1 MNAEFTDRLPTTV
14 DIGILGPENYVIS
27 ARIFEFIL
35 ETFFLDVVYT
45 FDTDCA
51 VGAHVENPIKPYG
64 LCDGPVVG
72 TVALIGAAT
81 GFIAPADTELDYLV
95 GLLYLAV
102 ARRCLLLEFG
112 RHLPSE
118 TAPCRQF
125 RVECFVTR

>member
-102 ARRCLLLEFG
+102 ARIWSSSAIRN
-112 RHLPSE
+112 RPMSSI
-118 TAPCRQF
+118 PCRVF
-125 RVECFVTR
+125 RNAMKVQSF